1 MSVLASRDVKARDE
15 RVEHLQ
21 RLARLELGPGE
32 AEAVSADLELLIG
45 YLERLQAVDVEG
57 EPEWTPPLAPTRALR
72 PDVVAPSLDT
82 SVALGL
88 APNVQDGFFR
98 VPRTVDDD

>member
-1 MSVLASRDVKARDE
+1 MSVLASHGVNSRDE

-32 AEAVSADLELLIG
+32 AEAVSADLEVLIG

-57 EPEWTPPLAPTRALR
+57 EPEWTPPISPATLLR
-72 PDVVAPSLDT
+72 PDEVTPSLD
-82 SVALGL
+82 SRVALGL
-88 APNVQDGFFR
+88 APNVQGDFFR